1 LSEKIEKHCITANN
15 LYNFDEKG
23 FLIGLGQTL
32 KRIITLAALK
42 SGWVTKLKQDNS
54 REFISILACVLAI
67 GKAIPPL
74 LLYRG
79 ELGDLLNT

>member
-1 LSEKIEKHCITANN
+1 LSEKIEKHYITANN

-42 SGWVTKLKQDNS
+42 SGRVMKLKQDSS
-54 REFISILACVLAI
+54 REFISILVYVSAI
-67 GKAIPPL
+67 GKAIL
-74 LLYRG
+74 SFLLYCG
-79 ELGDLLNT
+79 ESGDLLNT